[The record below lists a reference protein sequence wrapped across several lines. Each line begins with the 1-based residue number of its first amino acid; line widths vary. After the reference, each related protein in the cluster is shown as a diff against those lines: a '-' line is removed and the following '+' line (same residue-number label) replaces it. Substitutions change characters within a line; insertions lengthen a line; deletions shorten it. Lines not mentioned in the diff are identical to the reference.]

1 MVLGTVR
8 RAKIKMQILCDGSSD
23 NEHDK
28 QLRKAPLDGKCKHQ
42 NSLKSFSLW
51 NRKRVSARHSR
62 QVYIKFKSTEQL
74 KSMWMFHEFN
84 GMFRRRHES
93 VRRTENF
100 SAVAPFSD
108 CFLIARSDD
117 VLFVES
123 LETCWN
129 ARRGTMVWMWK
140 RILSW
145 SFFWVISIV

>member
-1 MVLGTVR
+1 MVLGTVG
-8 RAKIKMQILCDGSSD
+8 AGKIKMQILCDGSSD

-74 KSMWMFHEFN
+74 KSMWMFHDFN

-100 SAVAPFSD
+100 SAVAPLFGLLFNCSKRRR
-108 CFLIARSDD
+108 CD
-117 VLFVES
+117 VRGES

-145 SFFWVISIV
+145 LRSF